1 MIRNIKKNI
10 IFILNLLIICL
21 FANIVI
27 RIMGLEEGNKVS
39 LSYFIDNILKS
50 IYFISDNGEKTMNF
64 VRILTI
70 ISMYLVVEIN
80 IINYSCYLSE
90 GMKEIVRYH
99 SKSKFDYLVKVL
111 KISQKYV
118 LKNIIYWMILIS
130 FIVFIL
136 NKFQIANFNDIV
148 ILVWFLVINYV
159 FTSFIILV
167 SNIPLTTIILFV
179 SKLFIYNIFL
189 GKEYYLLIIIALI
202 LLVYLNITRK
212 IGEKL
217 WKLGW
222 RK

>member
-1 MIRNIKKNI
+1 MTRNIKKNI
-10 IFILNLLIICL
+10 ILILNLLIICL

-27 RIMGLEEGNKVS
+27 RTMGIEEGNKVS

-50 IYFISDNGEKTMNF
+50 IYFISDDGEKAMNF

-70 ISMYLVVEIN
+70 ISMYLVIEIN

-118 LKNIIYWMILIS
+118 LKNIIYWIILIS

-136 NKFQIANFNDIV
+136 NKVQIANFNDIV
-148 ILVWFLVINYV
+148 ILVWFLLINYV

-189 GKEYYLLIIIALI
+189 GKEYYLLILI
-202 LLVYLNITRK
+202 LLILIIYLNITRK

-217 WKLGW
+217 WKLV
-222 RK
+222 

>member
-1 MIRNIKKNI
+1 MTRNIKKNI

-27 RIMGLEEGNKVS
+27 RTMGLEEGNKVS

-111 KISQKYV
+111 KISQKYI

-136 NKFQIANFNDIV
+136 NKVQISNFNDIV
-148 ILVWFLVINYV
+148 ILVCFLLINYV

-167 SNIPLTTIILFV
+167 SNISLTTIILFV

-217 WKLGW
+217 WKLG
-222 RK
+222 

>member
-1 MIRNIKKNI
+1 MTRNIKKNI

-39 LSYFIDNILKS
+39 ISYFIDNILKS
-50 IYFISDNGEKTMNF
+50 IYFISDDGEKAMNF

-80 IINYSCYLSE
+80 IINYTCYLSE

-111 KISQKYV
+111 KVSQKYILQTICYWIV
-118 LKNIIYWMILIS
+118 MLLFAIFII
-130 FIVFIL
+130 
-136 NKFQIANFNDIV
+136 NKVEVVSINDI
-148 ILVWFLVINYV
+148 IMLIWFLVINYV

-167 SNIPLTTIILFV
+167 SDIPLTTIILFV

-202 LLVYLNITRK
+202 LIIYLNITRK

-217 WKLGW
+217 WKLG
-222 RK
+222 

>member
-1 MIRNIKKNI
+1 MKKQIIK
-10 IFILNLLIICL
+10 IFLICL
-21 FANIVI
+21 NIYLIYFITNIVI
-27 RIMGLEEGNKVS
+27 YTFGIEKETKVNV
-39 LSYFIDNILKS
+39 SYFITNIKTLGM
-50 IYFISDNGEKTMNF
+50 ILEDGEIQINLIKIIG
-64 VRILTI
+64 V

-80 IINYSCYLSE
+80 VINYICYLSE

-111 KISQKYV
+111 KISQKYI

-136 NKFQIANFNDIV
+136 NKVQIANFNDIV
-148 ILVWFLVINYV
+148 ILVWFLIINYI

-189 GKEYYLLIIIALI
+189 GKEYYLLIIIGLI
-202 LLVYLNITRK
+202 LIIYLNITRK

-217 WKLGW
+217 WKLG
-222 RK
+222 

>member
-1 MIRNIKKNI
+1 MTRNIKKNI
-10 IFILNLLIICL
+10 ILILNLLIICL

-27 RIMGLEEGNKVS
+27 RTIGLEEGNKVS

-136 NKFQIANFNDIV
+136 NKVQIANFNDIV

-217 WKLGW
+217 WKLG
-222 RK
+222 

>member
-1 MIRNIKKNI
+1 MTRNIKKNI
-10 IFILNLLIICL
+10 ILILNLLIICL

-27 RIMGLEEGNKVS
+27 RTMGIEEGNKVS

-50 IYFISDNGEKTMNF
+50 IYFISDDGEKTMNF

-70 ISMYLVVEIN
+70 ISMYLVIEIN

-111 KISQKYV
+111 KISQKYI
-118 LKNIIYWMILIS
+118 LQSICCWIIMLLFAICI
-130 FIVFIL
+130 I
-136 NKFQIANFNDIV
+136 NKVEVVSINDII

-189 GKEYYLLIIIALI
+189 GKEYYLLMIMGLI
-202 LLVYLNITRK
+202 LIIYLNINRE

-217 WKLGW
+217 WRLE
-222 RK
+222 

>member
-1 MIRNIKKNI
+1 MSRNIKKNI
-10 IFILNLLIICL
+10 ILILNLLIICL

-27 RIMGLEEGNKVS
+27 RTMGLEEGNKVS

-50 IYFISDNGEKTMNF
+50 IYFISEDGEKAMNF

-99 SKSKFDYLVKVL
+99 SKSNFDYLVKVL

-118 LKNIIYWMILIS
+118 LKNIIYWIILIS

-136 NKFQIANFNDIV
+136 NKVQIVNFNDIV
-148 ILVWFLVINYV
+148 IFVWFLVINYI

-202 LLVYLNITRK
+202 LIIYLNITRK

-217 WKLGW
+217 WKLG
-222 RK
+222 

>member
-1 MIRNIKKNI
+1 MTRNIKKNI
-10 IFILNLLIICL
+10 ILIFNLLIICL

-50 IYFISDNGEKTMNF
+50 IYFISDDGEKAMNF

-80 IINYSCYLSE
+80 IINYTCYLSD

-111 KISQKYV
+111 KISQKYILQSICCWIV
-118 LKNIIYWMILIS
+118 MLLFAIFII
-130 FIVFIL
+130 
-136 NKFQIANFNDIV
+136 NKVEVVSINDI
-148 ILVWFLVINYV
+148 IMIVWFLLINYV

-217 WKLGW
+217 WKLG
-222 RK
+222 

>member
-1 MIRNIKKNI
+1 MTRNIKKNI

-27 RIMGLEEGNKVS
+27 RTMGLEEGNKVS

-50 IYFISDNGEKTMNF
+50 IYSISEDGEKAMNF

-118 LKNIIYWMILIS
+118 LKNIIYWIILIS

-136 NKFQIANFNDIV
+136 NKVQIVNFNDIV
-148 ILVWFLVINYV
+148 IFVWFLVINYV

-202 LLVYLNITRK
+202 LIIYLNITRK

-217 WKLGW
+217 WKLG
-222 RK
+222 

>member
-1 MIRNIKKNI
+1 MTRNIKKNI

-50 IYFISDNGEKTMNF
+50 IYFISDDGEKTMNF

-70 ISMYLVVEIN
+70 ISMYLVIEIN

-111 KISQKYV
+111 KISQKYI
-118 LKNIIYWMILIS
+118 LQSICCWIIMLLFAICI
-130 FIVFIL
+130 I
-136 NKFQIANFNDIV
+136 NKVEVVSINDII

-189 GKEYYLLIIIALI
+189 EKEYYLLMIMGLI
-202 LLVYLNITRK
+202 LLIYLNINRK

-217 WKLGW
+217 WRLE
-222 RK
+222 

>member
-1 MIRNIKKNI
+1 MTRNIKKNI
-10 IFILNLLIICL
+10 ILILNLLIICL

-27 RIMGLEEGNKVS
+27 RTIGLEEGNKVS

-70 ISMYLVVEIN
+70 ISIYLVIEIN

-99 SKSKFDYLVKVL
+99 SKSKFDYLVKIL
-111 KISQKYV
+111 KISQKYL

-136 NKFQIANFNDIV
+136 NKVQIVNFNDIF
-148 ILVWFLVINYV
+148 ILVWFLLINYV
-159 FTSFIILV
+159 FTSFIILI

-202 LLVYLNITRK
+202 LIIYLNITRK

-217 WKLGW
+217 WKLG
-222 RK
+222 

>member
-1 MIRNIKKNI
+1 MKKQIIK
-10 IFILNLLIICL
+10 IFLICL
-21 FANIVI
+21 HIYLIYFITNIVI
-27 RIMGLEEGNKVS
+27 YTFGTEKENKVNV
-39 LSYFIDNILKS
+39 SYFINNIKTLFM
-50 IYFISDNGEKTMNF
+50 ILENGETEINLLK
-64 VRILTI
+64 I
-70 ISMYLVVEIN
+70 IGVVSMYLVVEIN
-80 IINYSCYLSE
+80 IINYICYLTE

-111 KISQKYV
+111 KISQKYI
-118 LKNIIYWMILIS
+118 LQNIIYWMILIS

-136 NKFQIANFNDIV
+136 NKVQIVNFNDIV
-148 ILVWFLVINYV
+148 IFVWFLVINYI

-217 WKLGW
+217 WKLG
-222 RK
+222 

>member
-1 MIRNIKKNI
+1 MTRNIKKNI
-10 IFILNLLIICL
+10 ILILNLLLICL

-27 RIMGLEEGNKVS
+27 RTIGLEEGNKVS

-50 IYFISDNGEKTMNF
+50 IYFISDDGEKAMNF

-70 ISMYLVVEIN
+70 ISMYLVIEIN

-118 LKNIIYWMILIS
+118 LKNIIYWIILIS
-130 FIVFIL
+130 FIVFVL
-136 NKFQIANFNDIV
+136 NKVQIANFNDIV

-189 GKEYYLLIIIALI
+189 GKEYYLLILI
-202 LLVYLNITRK
+202 LLILIIYLNITRK

-217 WKLGW
+217 WKLG
-222 RK
+222 

>member
-1 MIRNIKKNI
+1 MTRNIKKNI

-39 LSYFIDNILKS
+39 ISYFIDNILKS
-50 IYFISDNGEKTMNF
+50 IYFISDDGEKAMNF

-70 ISMYLVVEIN
+70 ISMYLVIEIN

-90 GMKEIVRYH
+90 GMKEIVKYH

-111 KISQKYV
+111 KISQKYILQSICYWIV
-118 LKNIIYWMILIS
+118 MLLFAIFII
-130 FIVFIL
+130 
-136 NKFQIANFNDIV
+136 NKVEVVSINDI
-148 ILVWFLVINYV
+148 IMLVWFLVINYV

-189 GKEYYLLIIIALI
+189 GKEYYLLIIIVLI

-217 WKLGW
+217 WKLG
-222 RK
+222 

>member
-1 MIRNIKKNI
+1 MTRNIKKNI

-50 IYFISDNGEKTMNF
+50 IYFISEDGEKAMNF

-80 IINYSCYLSE
+80 IINYTCYLSE

-118 LKNIIYWMILIS
+118 LKNTIYWIILIS

-136 NKFQIANFNDIV
+136 NKVQIVNFNDIV
-148 ILVWFLVINYV
+148 ILVWFLVINYI

-189 GKEYYLLIIIALI
+189 GKEYYLLILI
-202 LLVYLNITRK
+202 LLILIIYLNITRK

-217 WKLGW
+217 WKLG
-222 RK
+222 

>member
-1 MIRNIKKNI
+1 MTRNIKKNI

-27 RIMGLEEGNKVS
+27 RTMGLEEGNKVS

-99 SKSKFDYLVKVL
+99 SKSKFDYLVKIL

-136 NKFQIANFNDIV
+136 NKVQIANFNDIF
-148 ILVWFLVINYV
+148 IFVWFLLINYV

-167 SNIPLTTIILFV
+167 SNIPLTTIILFI

-189 GKEYYLLIIIALI
+189 GKEYYLLILI
-202 LLVYLNITRK
+202 LLILIVYLNITRK

-217 WKLGW
+217 WKLG
-222 RK
+222 

>member
-1 MIRNIKKNI
+1 MIRNIKKNVI
-10 IFILNLLIICL
+10 LIFNLLIIYL

-27 RIMGLEEGNKVS
+27 RTMGLEEGNKVS
-39 LSYFIDNILKS
+39 ISYFIDNILKS

-111 KISQKYV
+111 KISQKYI

-136 NKFQIANFNDIV
+136 NKVQIANFNDIV
-148 ILVWFLVINYV
+148 ILIWFLVINYV

-189 GKEYYLLIIIALI
+189 GKEYYLLIIIGLI
-202 LLVYLNITRK
+202 LIIYLNINRK

-217 WKLGW
+217 WKLG
-222 RK
+222 

>member
-1 MIRNIKKNI
+1 MTRNIKKNI
-10 IFILNLLIICL
+10 ILILNLLLICL

-27 RIMGLEEGNKVS
+27 RTIGLEEGNKVS

-50 IYFISDNGEKTMNF
+50 IYFISDDGEKAMNF

-70 ISMYLVVEIN
+70 ISMYLVIEIN

-118 LKNIIYWMILIS
+118 LKNIIYWIILIS

-136 NKFQIANFNDIV
+136 NKVQIVNFNDIV
-148 ILVWFLVINYV
+148 IFVWFLVINYV
-159 FTSFIILV
+159 FTVFIILV

-189 GKEYYLLIIIALI
+189 GKEYYLLILI
-202 LLVYLNITRK
+202 LLILIIYLNITRK

-217 WKLGW
+217 WKLV
-222 RK
+222 

>member
-1 MIRNIKKNI
+1 MTRNIKKNI

-136 NKFQIANFNDIV
+136 NKVQIANFNDIV
-148 ILVWFLVINYV
+148 ILVWFLLINYV

-217 WKLGW
+217 WKLG
-222 RK
+222 

>member
-1 MIRNIKKNI
+1 MTRNIKKNI

-27 RIMGLEEGNKVS
+27 RTIGLEEGNKVS

-70 ISMYLVVEIN
+70 ISMYLVIEIN

-111 KISQKYV
+111 KISQKYI

-136 NKFQIANFNDIV
+136 NKVQIANFNDIV
-148 ILVWFLVINYV
+148 ILIWFLVINYV

-189 GKEYYLLIIIALI
+189 GKEYYLLIIISLI

-217 WKLGW
+217 WKLG
-222 RK
+222 

>member
-1 MIRNIKKNI
+1 MIRNIKKNVI
-10 IFILNLLIICL
+10 LIFNLLIIYL

-27 RIMGLEEGNKVS
+27 RTMGLEEGNKVS
-39 LSYFIDNILKS
+39 ISYFIDNILKS

-111 KISQKYV
+111 KISQKYI

-136 NKFQIANFNDIV
+136 NKVQIANFNDIV
-148 ILVWFLVINYV
+148 ILIWFLVINYV

-202 LLVYLNITRK
+202 LIIYLNITRK

-217 WKLGW
+217 WKLG
-222 RK
+222 

>member
-1 MIRNIKKNI
+1 MTRNIKKNI

-27 RIMGLEEGNKVS
+27 RMMGLEEGNKVS

-50 IYFISDNGEKTMNF
+50 IYFISDDGEKTMNF

-70 ISMYLVVEIN
+70 ISMYLVIEIN

-111 KISQKYV
+111 KISQKYI

-136 NKFQIANFNDIV
+136 NKVQIENFNDIV

-189 GKEYYLLIIIALI
+189 GKEYYLLILI
-202 LLVYLNITRK
+202 LSILIIYLNITRK

-217 WKLGW
+217 WRLE
-222 RK
+222 